1 MRISVRIGTL
11 VAHDSSVSC
20 FVSKENTH
28 FSRQVCQMEILQD
41 RQSLV

>member
-1 MRISVRIGTL
+1 MRIFVRVGTL

-28 FSRQVCQMEILQD
+28 FSRQVCHMEILED
-41 RQSLV
+41 RQSWV